1 MKKLA
6 LLLLT
11 IAVYVG
17 SMLLIGNVHAS
28 TPVSGTITSDIT
40 WTKAGSPYELTGTV
54 VVNSGVTL
62 SIEPGSP
69 LTLGGSPFAE
79 MISQFD
85 IIGLAN
91 LVLIALGIMWV
102 IIILASV
109 ERKFAQKDNK
119 KQ

>member
-1 MKKLA
+1 
-6 LLLLT
+6 
-11 IAVYVG
+11 
-17 SMLLIGNVHAS
+17 
-28 TPVSGTITSDIT
+28 
-40 WTKAGSPYELTGTV
+40 
-54 VVNSGVTL
+54 
-62 SIEPGSP
+62 
-69 LTLGGSPFAE
+69 LGGSTFAE
-79 MISQFD
+79 MISQFE